1 MPQMSPMD
9 WFMLMFFFFF
19 IFMLIMIMIY
29 FIYLDSLKKLILFN
43 LIKDYKFK
51 WY

>member
-9 WFMLMFFFFF
+9 WFMLMIYFFF
-19 IFMLIMIMIY
+19 IYYFSLIYIY
-29 FIYLDSLKKLILFN
+29 FLYKKNIKLENKFN
-43 LIKDYKFK
+43 KEIIFLLK